1 MVPKSSIDQSAAV
14 RCGVTVWVLT
24 ESTNEEVLGVAW
36 MLAGRSAIRGCGGG
50 GGGSQA
56 RGVGERVTAAHATCG
71 NRETRNDTAVRASV
85 RARQH
90 HRLALFVRA
99 RSTLSAEHLSKDYV
113 RNNNGTDKDH
123 MIDSRRLEQTRQ
135 QYRVSHTRIC
145 KRDVTILP
153 RFVKRYDVTYF
164 QAKAKARYSG
174 MYQRE
179 SLLTNTCT
187 L

>member
-1 MVPKSSIDQSAAV
+1 MVPKSSIDQSVAV
-14 RCGVTVWVLT
+14 RCGVTVWVLP

-50 GGGSQA
+50 GSQSRRA
-56 RGVGERVTAAHATCG
+56 GERVTAAHATCG

-90 HRLALFVRA
+90 HCLALFVRA

-113 RNNNGTDKDH
+113 QNNNGTDKDH

-145 KRDVTILP
+145 KRDVTIVP

-164 QAKAKARYSG
+164 QAKAKARFSECINE
-174 MYQRE
+174 RA
-179 SLLTNTCT
+179 LLYFSTAY
-187 L
+187 